1 MSQLGSEGKAKN
13 KFLAFLI
20 AIFLGPL
27 GFHNFYVGR
36 WKRGFFQFGLV
47 FLSVGAGLLITIPWA
62 WTEALLILIGKYQL
76 SPIVKPGVIVEQ
88 ESAPTDRVIV
98 NSKKE
103 YIILTVLLLPILLLA
118 IPTFGTIFL
127 FAALFYWVGG
137 ILWNIVTKLFIR
149 SVLRIYANIFG
160 GGKKFLIRF
169 SEYTLPPTSTR
180 AERFRATRKLSL
192 TAVFVLFFII
202 SLIAQSNI
210 SMVTEGDIPDAVQ
223 CDDGTVA
230 FYGEGYCDD
239 DSLGTPCDSD
249 CVMENSTGFERTLEA
264 YGDQRVMLVLLFAPF
279 ITVLTAPLLVL
290 KFSSLSIV
298 DKKTR
303 SMSPI
308 GEKANDLTNI
318 AAGFG
323 AVVLFFQTAWKISST
338 AVQDGNIL
346 EGAAYVAGILLFTV
360 LLVYAFYPLVWL
372 PIYKFAKS
380 FESHVYN
387 LDNSLVDSKGIEV
400 HQLNYANNELT
411 ITPVQQTNTMVQPSV
426 PESDNVETI
435 QPSVESTNPQQI
447 DTGPSI
453 NAVSENRDQHGFEW
467 IVHNGNN
474 YYRQAGTNDQWVK
487 YQN

>member
-1 MSQLGSEGKAKN
+1 MSQSGSEGKAKN

-27 GFHNFYVGR
+27 GFHNFYIGR

-76 SPIVKPGVIVEQ
+76 SPIVKPGAILEQ

-103 YIILTVLLLPILLLA
+103 YIILTVLLLPILLLV
-118 IPTFGTIFL
+118 IPSFGTIL
-127 FAALFYWVGG
+127 FVAILFYWAGG
-137 ILWNIVTKLFIR
+137 LLWNVVTRIFIK

-192 TAVFVLFFII
+192 TAVFVLVFII

-210 SMVTEGDIPDAVQ
+210 SMVTEGNIPDAVL
-223 CDDGTVA
+223 CDDGTVE
-230 FYGEGYCDD
+230 FLGEGYCDD
-239 DSLGTPCDSD
+239 GSLGTICDSD
-249 CVMENSTGFERTLEA
+249 CVMEESDTLRRVLHA
-264 YGDQRVMLVLLFAPF
+264 YGDQKVAMVLLFAPF

-338 AVQDGNIL
+338 AVQDGDVM
-346 EGAAYVAGILLFTV
+346 EGAGYVGMILLFTV
-360 LLVYAFYPLVWL
+360 LLVYTFYPLVWL

-387 LDNSLVDSKGIEV
+387 LDNSLVESKGIEV

-411 ITPVQQTNTMVQPSV
+411 ITPVQQTNSMGKASV
-426 PESDNVETI
+426 SKSANVEAI

-453 NAVSENRDQHGFEW
+453 NAFSENRDQHGFEW
-467 IVHNGNN
+467 IVHNGDN
-474 YYRQAGTNDQWVK
+474 YYRQAGSTDKWVK
-487 YQN
+487 FQN

>member
-1 MSQLGSEGKAKN
+1 MSQSGSEHKAKN
-13 KFLAFLI
+13 KFIAFLI

-62 WTEALLILIGKYQL
+62 WTEALLILIGRYQL
-76 SPIVKPGVIVEQ
+76 SPLSEQ
-88 ESAPTDRVIV
+88 KTEIEHEFSTAEGPVVST
-98 NSKKE
+98 KKE
-103 YIILTVLLLPILLLA
+103 YFITALLFSMFALISAFTFGILLL
-118 IPTFGTIFL
+118 FGVV
-127 FAALFYWVGG
+127 FYWVGG
-137 ILWNIVTKLFIR
+137 SLWNLITKVFVKSILP
-149 SVLRIYANIFG
+149 IYATIFG

-169 SEYTLPPTSTR
+169 SEYALPSTSTR

-192 TAVFVLFFII
+192 TPVFVLIFLI

-210 SMVTEGDIPDAVQ
+210 SMVTDGDIPDAVL
-223 CDDGTVA
+223 CDDGTVE
-230 FYGEGYCDD
+230 FLGPEYCDD
-239 DSLGTPCDSD
+239 QSVGTPCDSE
-249 CVMENSTGFERTLEA
+249 CVLENSSVVERMREA
-264 YGDQRVMLVLLFAPF
+264 FFDTRVIMILLFAPF
-279 ITVLTAPLLVL
+279 VTAFTAPLLVL
-290 KFSSLSIV
+290 KYSSLSIV

-323 AVVLFFQTAWKISST
+323 AVVLFFQTAWKISFS
-338 AVQDGNIL
+338 AAQDGEFIQ
-346 EGAAYVAGILLFTV
+346 GILFVLNIFLFMVIVV
-360 LLVYAFYPLVWL
+360 LSFYPLVWL
-372 PIYKFAKS
+372 PLYKFVKS
-380 FESHVYN
+380 FENHVLL

-411 ITPVQQTNTMVQPSV
+411 ITPVQQNNSTNEASV
-426 PESDNVETI
+426 PESNNVETI
-435 QPSVESTNPQQI
+435 QPTIESTNSQQL

-453 NAVSENRDQHGFEW
+453 NVVSENRDQHGFEW

-474 YYRQAGTNDQWVK
+474 YYRKAGTNDQWVK